1 MSHTQAFELLPW
13 LVNGSLSGTELD
25 SVQSHVRSCVTCRI
39 AIREQQQ
46 LRAAIREQ
54 PTVPL
59 SAEQGFERLTRQLEE
74 SAVVTDI
81 LSARRLLGSSAPAR
95 LAAAAVL
102 LAAVVGVAWLVDS
115 GVDRTPQFTTL
126 GEEAAIDE
134 PRIDLIFAAWV
145 SESDM
150 RALLSD
156 INATIVGGPSD
167 IGRYTVRI
175 GGNALSEADVAALLE
190 RLASDRR
197 IRFAGRTMI
206 SEESSQ

>member
-59 SAEQGFERLTRQLEE
+59 SAEQGFEQLTRRLEE

-81 LSARRLLGSSAPAR
+81 LSARRLLGFSAPAR
-95 LAAAAVL
+95 LATAAVL

-126 GEEAAIDE
+126 GEESAIE
-134 PRIDLIFAAWV
+134 PRIDLIFATWV

-175 GGNALSEADVAALLE
+175 GGDALSEADVAALLQ
-190 RLASDRR
+190 RLSNDRR